1 MKKYQNIVSYSLF
14 VFLIGNTII
23 SCENFVEL
31 DSPKGQLNQTDVF
44 ENNQTAQ
51 AAVNTLYALLRDN
64 SLIDGNLSSAG
75 FYMGIY
81 SDELDSYAA
90 PNSVADLFYRHQI
103 IPTNSGVKEVW
114 TSSYKVI
121 YECNAVI
128 EGVEKSKGL
137 TNEQKKQY
145 KAEAVFIRS
154 LTYFYLTNLFGDIPF
169 ITTTDYTI
177 NQKSSKTK
185 HQNILLKIEEDLIES
200 KQQLSELTS
209 VTSNLRANKY
219 NVTALLARLYIYQE
233 KWEKAES
240 ESTKLINS
248 GKFQL
253 ENELNKEFLK
263 ESRSTLFQLKA
274 KAEGGN
280 SNEGSI
286 YIFEA
291 GPPPN
296 ASLSPQLFESFEPT
310 DLRKQQWTK
319 QITTNGK
326 NWVMPFKYKEK
337 YVTTTSKEYTIVFRL
352 AEQVL
357 IRAEARMRL
366 GNLNGAKGDI
376 NSIRNRAGLT
386 PITTSS
392 SQDIFEA
399 IVTER
404 QHELFTEHG
413 HRWFDLKRWKLADQV
428 LSPIKTNWKAT
439 DVLLPIP
446 EAELLINP
454 NLLPQNQ
461 GY

>member
-1 MKKYQNIVSYSLF
+1 MKKNQTIVTYSLF
-14 VFLIGNTII
+14 VFLIGNTMI

-44 ENNQTAQ
+44 ETNQTAQ
-51 AAVNTLYALLRDN
+51 AAVTTLYALLRDN
-64 SLIDGNLSSAG
+64 SLIAGNLPSAG

-90 PNSVADLFYRHQI
+90 ANSVADLFYRHQI
-103 IPTNSGVKEVW
+103 ISTNDGVKGIW
-114 TSSYKVI
+114 TNTYKLI

-145 KAEAVFIRS
+145 KAEAQFIRS

-177 NQKSSKTK
+177 NQKESKIS
-185 HQNILLKIEEDLIES
+185 HQNTLLKIEEDLIDS
-200 KQQLSELTS
+200 KQQFINLSS
-209 VTSNLRANKY
+209 VTSNLRANRY
-219 NVTALLARLYIYQE
+219 NVTALLARVYIYQQ
-233 KWEKAES
+233 KWEKAEIESS
-240 ESTKLINS
+240 ELINS

-253 ENELNKEFLK
+253 ENDLNKEFLK
-263 ESRSTLFQLKA
+263 ESRSTLFQMKA
-274 KAEGGN
+274 KAVGGN
-280 SNEGSI
+280 SNEGGI

-296 ASLSPQLFESFEPT
+296 ACLSNILSESFETT
-310 DLRKQQWTK
+310 DLRKQYWTK
-319 QITTNGK
+319 QITSNGK
-326 NWVMPFKYKEK
+326 SWIMPYKYKER
-337 YVTTTSKEYTIVFRL
+337 YATTTSKEYTIVFRL
-352 AEQVL
+352 AEQYL
-357 IRAEARMRL
+357 IRSEARLRL
-366 GNLNGAKGDI
+366 GNLNGAKDDLTI
-376 NSIRNRAGLT
+376 IRERAGLNA
-386 PITTSS
+386 ITSS
-392 SQDIFEA
+392 SSQVIFEA
-399 IVTER
+399 IVNER

-413 HRWFDLKRWKLADQV
+413 HRWFDLKRWKLADKA
-428 LSPIKTNWKAT
+428 LTSIKTNWKST